1 MAQERSEA
9 FVAWV
14 LTHGSDKG
22 FFAKLRKADSEA
34 TAYQA
39 WELLARWIDLEKPWE
54 RRAFSSIGASLT
66 RTKTTID
73 GTLGIGAALRML
85 SAQKGGVKEI
95 ESSTE
100 AARLRRLLSCRDQE
114 EVIDILGPLLRHL
127 VAKNIALSHVRL
139 LDELLSFNYEVSQ
152 ERTKLGWAK
161 EFYQK
166 STEEEQKP

>member
-14 LTHGSDKG
+14 LAHGSDKG
-22 FFAKLRKADSEA
+22 FSAKLRKADSEA
-34 TAYQA
+34 TAHQA
-39 WELLARWIDLEKPWE
+39 WELLARWVDLEKPWE
-54 RRAFSSIGASLT
+54 RRAFSLIGASLSRT
-66 RTKTTID
+66 RTTVN
-73 GTLGIGAALRML
+73 GTLGLGAALREL
-85 SAQKGGVKEI
+85 SAQKGQVNEI
-95 ESSTE
+95 ESSPE

-127 VAKNIALSHVRL
+127 VGNNIALSHARL

-166 STEEEQKP
+166 STEERQKP